1 MCLCVYPIFM
11 NPIHPP
17 KSSDSYIA
25 VQNSGGNK
33 PKPHCPSGQPK
44 SMPLHLIYKF
54 FILKR

>member
-1 MCLCVYPIFM
+1 M

-25 VQNSGGNK
+25 VQDSGGNK

-44 SMPLHLIYKF
+44 SMPLQLIYK
-54 FILKR
+54 